1 MFRYIP
7 TSEVTLPSVTTIT
20 RYTKLETLLKAK
32 NFKEAN
38 QETARL
44 VLVLAN
50 RQREGWLR
58 VEDAE
63 KFPCKELRA
72 IDNLWLK
79 YSRGRFGISTV
90 I

>member
-38 QETARL
+38 NSQTSA
-44 VLVLAN
+44 
-50 RQREGWLR
+50 
-58 VEDAE
+58 
-63 KFPCKELRA
+63 
-72 IDNLWLK
+72 
-79 YSRGRFGISTV
+79 GIS
-90 I
+90 